1 MIQNAAKIVI
11 DKETKPE
18 VGQRWFCT
26 VPDAFQDQEWTE
38 EDDEVYIVKVLAVN
52 SDDGTFQCETEE
64 NSDIIEDGVARWR
77 LLAKVTEEAAS
88 LFP

>member
-11 DKETKPE
+11 DKHTTPE

-64 NSDIIEDGVARWR
+64 DSDTIEDGVARWR

>member
-1 MIQNAAKIVI
+1 MIQKAAKIVI
-11 DKETKPE
+11 HKETKPE

-52 SDDGTFQCETEE
+52 SDDGTFQCETKED
-64 NSDIIEDGVARWR
+64 SDIIEDGVARWR
-77 LLAKVTEEAAS
+77 FLAKVTEEAAS